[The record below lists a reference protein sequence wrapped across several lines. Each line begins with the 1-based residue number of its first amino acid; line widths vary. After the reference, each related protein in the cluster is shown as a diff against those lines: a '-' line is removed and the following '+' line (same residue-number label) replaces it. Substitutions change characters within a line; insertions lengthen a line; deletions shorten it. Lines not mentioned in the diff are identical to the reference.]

1 MSYLFPV
8 LTIPLALLALISFM
22 EAAELVW
29 RRRGQEAWAYLF
41 SGLWLGVVYGSS
53 FYVGVCA

>member
-8 LTIPLALLALISFM
+8 LTIPLAWMAGHALLQV
-22 EAAELVW
+22 AELVW